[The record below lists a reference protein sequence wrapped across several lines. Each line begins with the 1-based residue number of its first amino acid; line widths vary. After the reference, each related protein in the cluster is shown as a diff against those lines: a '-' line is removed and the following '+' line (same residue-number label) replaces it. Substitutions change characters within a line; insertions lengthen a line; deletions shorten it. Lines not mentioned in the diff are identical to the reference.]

1 MHQKLPIKTKIRKRF
16 QPDLS
21 IKRLSKIK
29 PALQKLKRLL
39 LAPFMWL
46 AATVFL
52 IEEAIW
58 DWTAAIM
65 ARLGAVRAVHA
76 IERRIAALRPRWAF
90 FAFILPSTILVPAK
104 LFGLHAI
111 AAGHWLL
118 GSAIFIIAKIV
129 GLALFSR
136 IFNLTRPALMQ
147 LAWFA
152 RLYAVVM
159 RYRNRIHYY
168 LDNWQAYQH
177 IKQRLTSVAATF
189 KAKLAASFGEVRK

>member
-1 MHQKLPIKTKIRKRF
+1 M
-16 QPDLS
+16 
-21 IKRLSKIK
+21 K

-39 LAPFMWL
+39 LAPFVWL
-46 AATVFL
+46 AAAVFL

-65 ARLGAVRAVHA
+65 ARLGAVRAIHA
-76 IERRIAALRPRWAF
+76 IEQRIAALRPRWAF
-90 FAFILPSTILVPAK
+90 FAFILPSSILIPAK

-118 GSAIFIIAKIV
+118 GSAIFIIAKVV

-147 LAWFA
+147 IGWFA
-152 RLYAVVM
+152 RFYAWVM
-159 RYRNRIHYY
+159 HYRNRIHAY
-168 LDNWQAYQH
+168 LENWQAYQH
-177 IKQRLTSVAATF
+177 IKQRLTFVTAAF
-189 KAKLAASFGEVRK
+189 KKKFVASFGEVRK

>member
-1 MHQKLPIKTKIRKRF
+1 MVSNIEKP
-16 QPDLS
+16 
-21 IKRLSKIK
+21 RLNRDHMK
-29 PALQKLKRLL
+29 PALQKMRHLL

-52 IEEAIW
+52 IEEIIW

-76 IERRIAALRPRWAF
+76 IERRIVALRPYWAF
-90 FAFILPSTILVPAK
+90 FAFLLPSAILIPAK

-118 GSAIFIIAKIV
+118 GSVIFIIAKVV

-147 LAWFA
+147 LNWFA
-152 RLYAVVM
+152 RFYAWVM
-159 RYRNRIHYY
+159 HYRNRIHAY
-168 LDNWQAYQH
+168 LDSWQAYQH
-177 IKQRLTSVAATF
+177 IRQRLIFMAATF
-189 KAKLAASFGEVRK
+189 KDKLATMINETKK

>member
-1 MHQKLPIKTKIRKRF
+1 M
-16 QPDLS
+16 
-21 IKRLSKIK
+21 K
-29 PALQKLKRLL
+29 PALQNLKRLL
-39 LAPFMWL
+39 LAPLMWL
-46 AATVFL
+46 AAAVFL

-104 LFGLHAI
+104 LFGLHAV
-111 AAGHWLL
+111 AAGHWLI

-147 LAWFA
+147 LGWFA
-152 RLYAVVM
+152 RFYIWVM
-159 RYRNRIHYY
+159 HYRNLIHAY
-168 LDNWQAYQH
+168 LEHWKTYQH
-177 IKQRLTSVAATF
+177 IKQRLISVAAAF
-189 KAKLAASFGEVRK
+189 RKNLAGLFCEARK

>member
-1 MHQKLPIKTKIRKRF
+1 MNPT
-16 QPDLS
+16 
-21 IKRLSKIK
+21 
-29 PALQKLKRLL
+29 LQKLKRLL

-46 AATVFL
+46 AAAVFL
-52 IEEAIW
+52 VEEAIW

-111 AAGHWLL
+111 AAGHWLI
-118 GSAIFIIAKIV
+118 GSAIFIIAKVV

-147 LAWFA
+147 IGWFTRFYAW
-152 RLYAVVM
+152 VM
-159 RYRNRIHYY
+159 HYRNLIHAY
-168 LDNWQAYQH
+168 LERWETYQH
-177 IKQRLTSVAATF
+177 IKQRLISVAAIF
-189 KAKLAASFGEVRK
+189 RNKLSGLLGEVRK

>member
-1 MHQKLPIKTKIRKRF
+1 MR
-16 QPDLS
+16 
-21 IKRLSKIK
+21 
-29 PALQKLKRLL
+29 PALQTLKRLL

-46 AATVFL
+46 AAVVFL

-65 ARLGAVRAVHA
+65 ARLGAVRAIHA

-90 FAFILPSTILVPAK
+90 FAFILPSSILIPAK

-147 LAWFA
+147 IGWFA
-152 RLYAVVM
+152 RFYAWVM
-159 RYRNRIHYY
+159 NYRNRIHAY
-168 LDNWQAYQH
+168 LEHWEPYQH
-177 IKQRLTSVAATF
+177 IKQRLASIAATF
-189 KAKLAASFGEVRK
+189 KAKLTASFSEVRK